1 MDQAALVPGEG
12 KKIFF
17 LYPHSVIKDEM
28 LDILIMAGFETYTT
42 ADSGRA
48 LRLLEK
54 FPGSIIFIN
63 IDERFT
69 EKEWEAYIRSI
80 QEGDATKH
88 SLIGILSYN
97 QDKKLMQKYLMEMRI
112 QCGYIQL
119 KLGVQDSTKIIL
131 DALAANEAR
140 GRRKYIRAFCEDD
153 AYATLNF
160 REANQRFQGKIFD
173 ISSAGIAARIE
184 NLGEKAPNTVLK
196 EVQLKLH
203 GSLVMTDT
211 IVIGKRRGDINVYI
225 LLFDPGRLT
234 REGKLAIHH
243 YIKQCLQKYIDNLKV

>member
-1 MDQAALVPGEG
+1 MDQAAPVPREG

-28 LDILIMAGFETYTT
+28 LDVLIMAGFETYIA
-42 ADSGRA
+42 ADAGRT

-54 FPGSIIFIN
+54 FSGSFLFIN
-63 IDERFT
+63 IDEHFT

-80 QEGDATKH
+80 QEGAATKN

-97 QDKKLMQKYLMEMRI
+97 QDTKLMQKYLMEMQI

-119 KLGVQDSTKIIL
+119 KLGLQASTKIIL
-131 DALAANEAR
+131 GALAANEAK
-140 GRRKYIRAFCEDD
+140 GRRKYIRADCEDD
-153 AYATLNF
+153 VYATLNF
-160 REANQRFQGKIFD
+160 RDANQVFQGKIFD
-173 ISSAGIAARIE
+173 ISSAGIAARIDK
-184 NLGEKAPNTVLK
+184 LGEKAANTVIK

-203 GSLVMTDT
+203 GNLVMTDT
-211 IVIGKRRGDINVYI
+211 IVMGKRRDDVNVYV
-225 LLFDPGRLT
+225 LLFDPNRLT

-243 YIKQCLQKYIDNLKV
+243 YIKQCLQKYIDSLKV

>member
-1 MDQAALVPGEG
+1 MDQTELVPGEG

-17 LYPHSVIKDEM
+17 LYPHSVIKDET
-28 LDILIMAGFETYTT
+28 LDILIMAGFETYIT

-54 FPGSIIFIN
+54 FPGSILFIN
-63 IDERFT
+63 IDERFN

-80 QEGDATKH
+80 QERDATKN

-97 QDKKLMQKYLMEMRI
+97 QDTKLMQKYLMEMQI

-119 KLGVQDSTKIIL
+119 KLGVQASTKIIL

-140 GRRKYIRAFCEDD
+140 GRRKCIRAFCEDD
-153 AYATLNF
+153 IHATLNF
-160 REANQRFQGKIFD
+160 RDGNKMFQGKILD

-184 NLGEKAPNTVLK
+184 KLGEKAPNTMLR
-196 EVQLKLH
+196 ELQLKLR
-203 GSLVMTDT
+203 GSLVMTDA
-211 IVIGKRRGDINVYI
+211 IIMGKRRGDNNVYI
-225 LLFDPGRLT
+225 LLFDPNSLTQEGR
-234 REGKLAIHH
+234 LAIHH

>member
-1 MDQAALVPGEG
+1 MDQAVLASGEG

-17 LYPHSVIKDEM
+17 LYPHSVIRDEM
-28 LDILIMAGFETYTT
+28 LDVLIMAGFETYTS
-42 ADSGRA
+42 ADSGRV

-54 FPGSIIFIN
+54 FPGSILFIN

-80 QEGDATKH
+80 QERDATKD

-97 QDKKLMQKYLMEMRI
+97 QDTKLMQKYLMEMRI

-119 KLGVQDSTKIIL
+119 KLGVQASTKIIL

-140 GRRKYIRAFCEDD
+140 GRRKYIRAVCEDD
-153 AYATLNF
+153 THATLNF
-160 REANQRFQGKIFD
+160 KDYNQMFHGKILD
-173 ISSAGIAARIE
+173 ISSVGIAARIE
-184 NLGEKAPNTVLK
+184 KLGEKAPNTVLK
-196 EVQLKLH
+196 GVQLKLH
-203 GSLVMTDT
+203 GSLVMIDA
-211 IVIGKRRGDINVYI
+211 IIMGKRQDDNDVYI
-225 LLFDPGRLT
+225 LLFDPNRLT
-234 REGKLAIHH
+234 RESKLAIHH